1 MMGREPLEP
10 RVMEILFR
18 RGKATVREVL
28 EEINRERGKDL
39 SLTTVSTAINRLYR
53 KGLLTRERARGK
65 GGIHFIYRPAVTKE
79 EYERMMVRDAID
91 RLSRL
96 LGRVALHRFVE
107 ESTSR
112 LSEEELRDLMRK
124 IEERRRK

>member
-1 MMGREPLEP
+1 MGREPLEP

-28 EEINRERGKDL
+28 EEINKERGKDL

-65 GGIHFIYRPAVTKE
+65 GGIYFIYRPAVTKD
-79 EYERMMVRDAID
+79 EYERMMVRDAVD

-124 IEERRRK
+124 IEERHRK